1 MVAFDST
8 AETRVVR
15 RRRRNVRKAAMPHSG
30 AWKVAYADFVTAM
43 MAFFMLM
50 WLLANADK
58 GRLKGLA
65 DYFSTT
71 TAGAPSGASNL
82 IGNDPG
88 QGGRRA
94 KAQGDNPDTAGK
106 PNDQASTA
114 GAASGGTANIPEAT
128 QRVMADEM
136 RLALEPAID
145 TPRPTPVHV
154 APSREG
160 LRINLMD
167 SSRHS
172 LFAGGSATL
181 NAHGR
186 VLLTRLARKLSE
198 TEVRVS
204 IEGHTDASGGEQSQ
218 ANWALS
224 GARALAARDAM
235 LAAGL
240 PPHRFAEL
248 VAKAGTEPVYPNA
261 PTRPENRRITVV
273 VLGEPSVLPRDVG
286 FRF

>member
-1 MVAFDST
+1 MAG
-8 AETRVVR
+8 AETQVEPRVIR
-15 RRRRNVRKAAMPHSG
+15 RRRRAQKPVVPHGG

-71 TAGAPSGASNL
+71 TTGAPSGVSNL
-82 IGNDPG
+82 IGDDPG

-94 KAQGDNPDTAGK
+94 KAQGDNPEASGK
-106 PNDQASTA
+106 PTEPAGSS

-136 RLALEPAID
+136 RLALEPATD
-145 TPRPTPVHV
+145 TPRTTAVHV
-154 APSREG
+154 SSSREG

-172 LFAGGSATL
+172 LFAGASATL

-186 VLLTRLARKLSE
+186 TLLMRLARKLTE
-198 TEVRVS
+198 TEVRIS

-224 GARALAARDAM
+224 SARALAARDAM

-240 PPHRFAEL
+240 PPHRFADL
-248 VAKAGTEPVYPNA
+248 VAKAGTEPVYPDA
-261 PTRPENRRITVV
+261 PARPENRRITVV
-273 VLGEPSVLPRDVG
+273 VLGEASVLPRDVG